1 MLDIGKDVQF
11 VGDVRADM
19 VALLTHHELPKTAG
33 HCLRVSA
40 EAKRLAH
47 QFGVNPD
54 QAEVAG
60 WLHDISAVFP
70 VHRRLEIAKAVAVT
84 VLPEEQAFPMI
95 IHQKLSLVLAR
106 DLFGVRDEA
115 TLSAIGCHTTLRAK
129 ATPLDKVVFVADK
142 IAWDQEGDPPYLV
155 ELLAA
160 VGQSLDQAALCY
172 LSYLW
177 RQRDQLPVVHPWM
190 AEAYRVLSATA
201 RDT

>member
-1 MLDIGKDVQF
+1 VQF
-11 VGDVRADM
+11 VGDVHADM

-33 HCLRVSA
+33 HKLRVAA

-47 QFGVNPD
+47 QFGVNPG

-60 WLHDISAVFP
+60 WLHDVSAVFP
-70 VHRRLEIAKAVAVT
+70 SHRRLEIAEAMAVT

-95 IHQKLSLVLAR
+95 VHQKLSLVLAL

-142 IAWDQEGDPPYLV
+142 IAWDQEGEPPYLA
-155 ELLAA
+155 ELLRA
-160 VGQSLDQAALCY
+160 VVQSLDRAALCY

-177 RQRDQLPVVHPWM
+177 RQRDRVPVVHAWM
-190 AEAYRVLSATA
+190 ADAYHQLSAA
-201 RDT
+201 AQYS